1 MSGAGPSKPRM
12 HRPINFLR
20 SLARALRSLC
30 RNAHGSQAARR
41 PAVRPA
47 VEQFETRNVLSPVV
61 ELPAGGGSYL
71 VAFESGDVVVSQS
84 DNTELYRSAVTDSAG
99 LTIKGTGSA
108 EKIQIDLRS
117 GLDTV
122 TSLAL
127 ELDGGGGADSATVFC
142 SSGKDS
148 VNLQPTGVSTVAG
161 PNYSLSLSQFPLTYV
176 YGNGGSAI
184 LGDTPGN
191 DRAVLTPAY
200 AYLQNEQ
207 SNVFQQVL
215 GFSLTAANATHGGMD
230 AAWLYDSP
238 DDDLAVMTPTTA
250 YFAKNPNNV
259 ATTPYE
265 RASGFRQ
272 VTASASSGGYDTLAA
287 TGSAGNDALFFTPR
301 SGYLRGPNFNNWFA
315 GFEVHNVQGAGG
327 QDIATLQ
334 GSPDADIFTGS
345 GVNGRLTTLTAKF
358 ELNISK
364 FSKVVVSGAGGLN
377 VITLAK
383 LNYAIAYPGFIPI
396 SNFLRGP
403 MDRAHALVA
412 LKQIAI
418 AVDPALARVKD
429 PTTLAIM
436 LRNDVHNGIRLGVTT
451 PLWQRNDAYTRYIQA
466 ILTQQE
472 GSICGA
478 MQILYTDF
486 LQAFGLKGRY
496 VGLFANDINH
506 NTHATVEVLLGGQW
520 VVMDPTF
527 NVSFIGTDG
536 KRLSYAAIQAG
547 ATFTVSRDGMTSRP
561 GWLLENYGVTIQ
573 QLCYRVTYPATV
585 TN

>member
-1 MSGAGPSKPRM
+1 M
-12 HRPINFLR
+12 HRPDNFLR
-20 SLARALRSLC
+20 GLAKSLRSL
-30 RNAHGSQAARR
+30 RGNAGRSRPARR
-41 PAVRPA
+41 YPARPG
-47 VEQFETRNVLSPVV
+47 VEQFETRNVLSPVL

-71 VAFESGDVVVSQS
+71 VDFESGDVVVRQS
-84 DNTELYRSAVTDSAG
+84 DSTELYRSAISDSAV
-99 LTIKGTGSA
+99 LTIKGTSSA
-108 EKIQIDLRS
+108 EKIQVDLRS

-122 TSLAL
+122 TSFAL

-148 VNLQPTGVSTVAG
+148 VNLQPTGVSTVVG

-176 YGNGGSAI
+176 YGNGGSAV

-191 DRAVLTPAY
+191 DKAVLTPSY
-200 AYLQNEQ
+200 AYLQNDQ
-207 SNVFQQVL
+207 SNIVQQVL
-215 GFSLTAANATHGGMD
+215 GFSVYAANATHGGID

-238 DDDLAVMTPTTA
+238 GDDLAVMTPATA

-265 RASGFRQ
+265 SASGFDQ
-272 VTASASSGGYDTLAA
+272 VTANASAGGYDTLSA
-287 TGSAGNDALFFTPR
+287 TGSTGNDALFFTPR
-301 SGYLRGPNFNNWFA
+301 GGYLRGPNFSNWFA

-334 GSPDADIFTGS
+334 GSPDADIYTGS
-345 GVNGRLTTLTAKF
+345 GANGRLTTLTAKF

-364 FSKVVVSGAGGLN
+364 FNKVSLSGAGGLN

-396 SNFLRGP
+396 SSFLRGP
-403 MDRAHALVA
+403 MDRAHSLAM
-412 LKQIAI
+412 LKQIAT

-451 PLWQRNDAYTRYIQA
+451 PLWQRNDAYDRYIQA
-466 ILTQQE
+466 VLTQQE

-478 MQILYTDF
+478 MQILYVDL

-527 NVSFIGTDG
+527 NVSFIGNDG

-547 ATFTVSRDGMTSRP
+547 ASFTVSRDGMVSRP
-561 GWLLENYGVTIQ
+561 MWLLENYGITIQ
-573 QLCYRVTYPATV
+573 ELCYRITYPATV